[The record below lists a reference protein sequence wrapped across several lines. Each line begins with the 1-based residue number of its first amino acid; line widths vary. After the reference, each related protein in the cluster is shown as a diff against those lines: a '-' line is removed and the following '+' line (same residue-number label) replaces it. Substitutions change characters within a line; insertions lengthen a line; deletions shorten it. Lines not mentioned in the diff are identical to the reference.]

1 MALAWF
7 SWLSRPKQPFRDL
20 RPEEIERVYA
30 YYGGFLPEEL
40 EAGETAALL
49 DILRE
54 ATLYEPRI
62 ILFGYGGTF
71 TYTQEPMFRL
81 FLSDGTQ
88 LEVDVD
94 LPDPILE
101 WNGALYRTDREIRDR
116 LKALYVERI
125 EDMSWS
131 STSIFDLAGL
141 PILRQCGAVPLE
153 LRISSTGPCRIRR
166 AWQASEE

>member
-1 MALAWF
+1 MRKTRKLCLAVLLALLLLALAWF

-94 LPDPILE
+94 LPDTILE

-125 EDMSWS
+125 ED
-131 STSIFDLAGL
+131 IRANGL
-141 PILRQCGAVPLE
+141 DPRVAALLQ
-153 LRISSTGPCRIRR
+153 
-166 AWQASEE
+166 

>member
-1 MALAWF
+1 MRKTRKLCLAVLLALLLLALAWF

-62 ILFGYGGTF
+62 ILFAYGGTF

-125 EDMSWS
+125 ED
-131 STSIFDLAGL
+131 IRANGL
-141 PILRQCGAVPLE
+141 DPRVAALLQ
-153 LRISSTGPCRIRR
+153 
-166 AWQASEE
+166 

>member
-1 MALAWF
+1 MRKTRKLCLAVLLALLLLALAWF

-54 ATLYEPRI
+54 TTLYEPRI

-88 LEVDVD
+88 LEV
-94 LPDPILE
+94 
-101 WNGALYRTDREIRDR
+101 
-116 LKALYVERI
+116 ERI
-125 EDMSWS
+125 ED
-131 STSIFDLAGL
+131 IRANGL
-141 PILRQCGAVPLE
+141 DPRVAALLQ
-153 LRISSTGPCRIRR
+153 
-166 AWQASEE
+166 